1 MAKDEWFRRTRW
13 TDADQAEFF
22 ARLERSRS
30 LYHKSQYIR
39 IQAAH
44 LQQVGLIQE
53 SLQLL
58 QRLQAEWPHP
68 SQLAAACAQEA
79 QCHLLMGSIDLAID
93 AYRRSLELER
103 QHGGGSNARIEF
115 AWLIATRELAE
126 CYDEALRALSEASL
140 PPLFPIDQ
148 YRAAGARAL
157 ILGATGDPESA
168 KRFARVAIE
177 AASQDDS
184 GLRYHKRLG
193 LVHNPDQRIYDRL
206 SRMAGA

>member
-30 LYHKSQYIR
+30 LYHKSQYVR
-39 IQAAH
+39 IQASH
-44 LQQVGLIQE
+44 LQQAGLIQE

-58 QRLQAEWPHP
+58 QRLHAEWPDP

-79 QCHLLMGSIDLAID
+79 QCHILMGSIDLAID
-93 AYRRSLELER
+93 AYRRSLESER
-103 QHGGGSNARIEF
+103 QHGGGSNAHIEF

-148 YRAAGARAL
+148 YRAAGALAL

-177 AASQDDS
+177 AASKDDS
-184 GLRYHKRLG
+184 GLRHHKRLG
-193 LVHNPDQRIYDRL
+193 LVANPDQRIYDRL